1 MATARN
7 RPTTS
12 RWAQAAASTS
22 RASRPGL
29 AALPTLGAF
38 QPASGTQ
45 PDAFIAKFVPNG
57 ASLTLAFSS
66 YLGGNDQENNAG
78 LGYTGDIAVDGAG
91 TAHLTGSTRSPDFPV
106 TPDAHDPTFGANNQ
120 SDAYYARVSSTGALL
135 YATYLGGTGTDVG
148 SGIALGPGGVTWIS
162 GYTSSDE
169 VTEQSPVTTNAYD
182 QNMTGGSDAYV
193 ARYTADGA
201 LDYFSFLGGNGGEA
215 SFYDGAIAVDAA
227 GLVYVATDTSSGLG
241 FLPANGFDTSLA
253 VVSTQAFFVVLD
265 ASRAGAAQLRY
276 SSYISGT
283 NGQTWAT
290 GVAVTGTGQAYVVGL
305 TSTTTGFPLKNAL
318 QATYVG
324 GNRDAFVMKIDT
336 TRTGADSL
344 VYSTYLAGDQADYAF
359 DVAADHLGRAVVV
372 GYTFSTSPQVVS
384 KFPLV
389 NPVTSCP
396 TFVRLTPFVTVL
408 SAEGTA
414 IDFSTCYAASYT
426 FYGVATGAAGEIW
439 AVGSTNDDSTNP
451 PTPGGVPMVN
461 AEQGTYGRDFPGT
474 GGNDDALIV
483 RISPSTDLVMA
494 KSAAPNPVLPGGTLT
509 YTLVVSNAGSEAAG
523 SVVVTDTLPSSLT
536 FTSCTATSGG
546 VCGGSGN
553 VRTISYGTLVSGA
566 SSTIT
571 LVASVNANVGAGAT
585 IPNTASVTSGTS
597 DANPANNSATAQVST
612 PTLTPSGDADGDG
625 LTNEFETRYG
635 LNPFSGGVGNG
646 PGDDPDADGRS
657 NVQEQQDGTHPRG
670 FVITYLAEGATG
682 VTFDTRLAIANPT
695 GAPALVLT
703 RFQKGDGTTIR
714 DYRIRAADAARDHRR
729 RGRRRSRRRGVLDA
743 RRVRRA
749 RWSSIAP

>member
-1 MATARN
+1 M
-7 RPTTS
+7 
-12 RWAQAAASTS
+12 
-22 RASRPGL
+22 
-29 AALPTLGAF
+29 
-38 QPASGTQ
+38 
-45 PDAFIAKFVPNG
+45 
-57 ASLTLAFSS
+57 
-66 YLGGNDQENNAG
+66 
-78 LGYTGDIAVDGAG
+78 
-91 TAHLTGSTRSPDFPV
+91 
-106 TPDAHDPTFGANNQ
+106 
-120 SDAYYARVSSTGALL
+120 
-135 YATYLGGTGTDVG
+135 
-148 SGIALGPGGVTWIS
+148 
-162 GYTSSDE
+162 
-169 VTEQSPVTTNAYD
+169 
-182 QNMTGGSDAYV
+182 
-193 ARYTADGA
+193 
-201 LDYFSFLGGNGGEA
+201 
-215 SFYDGAIAVDAA
+215 
-227 GLVYVATDTSSGLG
+227 ATDTSSGLG

-253 VVSTQAFFVVLD
+253 VVSTQAFFVVID
-265 ASRAGAAQLRY
+265 ASQLGAAQLRY

-318 QATYVG
+318 QGTYVG

-336 TRTGADSL
+336 TRTGTDSL

-408 SAEGTA
+408 SAAGTA

-426 FYGVATGAAGEIW
+426 FYGVATGSAGEIW

-483 RISPSTDLVMA
+483 RISPSTDLVLA
-494 KSAAPNPVLPGGTLT
+494 KTATPNPVLPGGTLT

-536 FTSCTATSGG
+536 FTSCAATNGG

-566 SSTIT
+566 SSTVT

-585 IPNTASVTSGTS
+585 ISNTASVTSGTS
-597 DANPANNSATAQVST
+597 DSNTGQQFGDRAGVHAHAHAERRRRRRRAHQRVRDALRPQPVLRWTRAT
-612 PTLTPSGDADGDG
+612 D
-625 LTNEFETRYG
+625 R
-635 LNPFSGGVGNG
+635 
-646 PGDDPDADGRS
+646 
-657 NVQEQQDGTHPRG
+657 
-670 FVITYLAEGATG
+670 
-682 VTFDTRLAIANPT
+682 
-695 GAPALVLT
+695 
-703 RFQKGDGTTIR
+703 TTIPMQTDGPTSR
-714 DYRIRAADAARDHRR
+714 NNRTAHIPAGSSSRTSPKAQRARSSTRGSPSPIRPERR
-729 RGRRRSRRRGVLDA
+729 R
-743 RRVRRA
+743 
-749 RWSSIAP
+749 WC